1 MNELGLLFSNLNLDL
16 VDDIT
21 DSKKILVAQRIL
33 GSLGYML

>member
-21 DSKKILVAQRIL
+21 DSEKILVAQRIL
-33 GSLGYML
+33 G

>member
-21 DSKKILVAQRIL
+21 DSEKILVAQRIL
-33 GSLGYML
+33 GSLEYML